1 MTSVASLIE
10 VDLASAS
17 SKYNNPTKNVLSGPY
32 LAETRGAKMPSTT
45 AAEIAAA
52 NWIDNTDTTYPSIQN
67 RSGNPRGTIS
77 DNDYLN
83 GSRFNNYPSQWREGL
98 VRIRARSLDNQEQ
111 QVLGLVLEQL
121 GDTTGATLITNR
133 LAATGATGVTGP
145 VALPAN
151 PTIGAIT
158 PGDTTARINFLPPS
172 IALGGAA
179 TSYRYVVNLGATEVT
194 SGTVTSSPILL
205 SALTNGER
213 YTITI
218 YSLNSGGESAGVT
231 SPPFMPTAAA
241 APPATPAN
249 PTASTTTDITATR
262 ATVNFTH
269 GSATDTFTYTVN
281 GASSQILAAGARSI
295 PLTGLDANRN
305 YSVVLKAVNGGVS
318 SSGTTITFSTL
329 IRPPNPTMLGHPA
342 SSTGASISFTHGSAT
357 DTFTYTVT
365 NTSTGTVIGTADQ
378 PLPAGSDFIGLTGL
392 SANTDYTVVLKAVE
406 GGVSSSGTTLT
417 FSTLPA
423 AVSISTIS
431 RTDTTASVPYTGGGV
446 SGVNYTY
453 ILYIGATGTSIARL
467 GSVLQN
473 SITTSTSPISL
484 TGLTPNTTYSIVIKS
499 ANSRGSNDSTR
510 PSFTTT
516 AAAVAAP
523 TAVTIST
530 ITPGNAQAIVQY
542 TGGGAA
548 GVTYKYTV
556 YVGATTTTVSGK
568 VDVTITGS
576 PFTITGL
583 NNGTAYTVII
593 KATNT
598 GGSTDSARSSSFTPA
613 TTPGAPTITSITA
626 IDGTGT
632 ATVAFTAPTSTGG
645 AAITNYNYSING
657 ATPVTLSP
665 ADAASPLTISSLVT
679 GTTYSVIIRAINSV
693 GAGAPSAASSIT
705 PQLYRFHATGFTLK
719 TSALLRNGLAT
730 GAGTAFTFNETLAPA
745 NTYQVYYDTSITTS
759 SAMSAL
765 KTNGMTATQLNY
777 LFIKT
782 PTSIYYLSA
791 KAAAP
796 NLDAIILFK
805 RGSTTGNWNSGALD
819 TTIYYTTNLT
829 MGTRTV
835 NTGAAMTT
843 NRADFKPTFTP
854 RVTVLGSSDV
864 AKARAPVASASQN
877 YIEDYGGGGKKAPHI
892 KTRSNRK
899 KFTNTRKNK

>member
-32 LAETRGAKMPSTT
+32 LAETRGAKMPSG
-45 AAEIAAA
+45 A

-98 VRIRARSLDNQEQ
+98 VRIMTRSLDNQEQ
-111 QVLGLVLEQL
+111 HVLKFVLQQL
-121 GDTTGATLITNR
+121 GDTAGVAKIDTRLTGAS
-133 LAATGATGVTGP
+133 GPSGP

-205 SALTNGER
+205 SGLTNGER

-218 YSLNSGGESAGVT
+218 YSVNSGGESAGVT
-231 SPPFMPTAAA
+231 SSLFMPTAAA
-241 APPATPAN
+241 APPPP
-249 PTASTTTDITATR
+249 PTT
-262 ATVNFTH
+262 
-269 GSATDTFTYTVN
+269 
-281 GASSQILAAGARSI
+281 AGA
-295 PLTGLDANRN
+295 P
-305 YSVVLKAVNGGVS
+305 
-318 SSGTTITFSTL
+318 TIT
-329 IRPPNPTMLGHPA
+329 G
-342 SSTGASISFTHGSAT
+342 
-357 DTFTYTVT
+357 
-365 NTSTGTVIGTADQ
+365 
-378 PLPAGSDFIGLTGL
+378 
-392 SANTDYTVVLKAVE
+392 
-406 GGVSSSGTTLT
+406 
-417 FSTLPA
+417 
-423 AVSISTIS
+423 
-431 RTDTTASVPYTGGGV
+431 
-446 SGVNYTY
+446 
-453 ILYIGATGTSIARL
+453 
-467 GSVLQN
+467 
-473 SITTSTSPISL
+473 
-484 TGLTPNTTYSIVIKS
+484 
-499 ANSRGSNDSTR
+499 
-510 PSFTTT
+510 
-516 AAAVAAP
+516 
-523 TAVTIST
+523 
-530 ITPGNAQAIVQY
+530 ITPGNGSASVAF
-542 TGGGAA
+542 TAPSSNGGAPI
-548 GVTYKYTV
+548 TNYKYSTN
-556 YVGATTTTVSGK
+556 GTTYTALSPISITSPL
-568 VDVTITGS
+568 TI
-576 PFTITGL
+576 PGL
-583 NNGTAYTVII
+583 TNGTAVNITIRAVNSAGDGTVSNSISVTPVAP
-593 KATNT
+593 ATVPGAPRITSITPGNGSASVAFTAPAST
-598 GGSTDSARSSSFTPA
+598 GGATITNYKYSTNGTTYTALATPSTASPLTIPGLTNGTAVNITIRAVNSAGDGTVSNSMSVTPV

-719 TSALLRNGLAT
+719 TSALLRNGSAT

>member
-32 LAETRGAKMPSTT
+32 LAETRGAKMPSG
-45 AAEIAAA
+45 A

-83 GSRFNNYPSQWREGL
+83 GSRFNSYPSQWREGL
-98 VRIRARSLDNQEQ
+98 VRIMTRSLDNQEQ
-111 QVLGLVLEQL
+111 QVLGLVLQQL

-133 LAATGATGVTGP
+133 LAATGASGPGGP
-145 VALPAN
+145 VAGPAN

-158 PGDTTARINFLPPS
+158 PGNTTARINFLPPS

-218 YSLNSGGESAGVT
+218 YSVNSGGESVGVT
-231 SPPFMPTAAA
+231 SSLFMPTAAA
-241 APPATPAN
+241 VPVTIPAN
-249 PTASTTTDITATR
+249 PTIGTITVGDRTASVPYTASSG
-262 ATVNFTH
+262 ATSH
-269 GSATDTFTYTVN
+269 TYTV
-281 GASSQILAAGARSI
+281 
-295 PLTGLDANRN
+295 RN
-305 YSVVLKAVNGGVS
+305 
-318 SSGTTITFSTL
+318 
-329 IRPPNPTMLGHPA
+329 
-342 SSTGASISFTHGSAT
+342 SAT
-357 DTFTYTVT
+357 
-365 NTSTGTVIGTADQ
+365 SAVIGTADQ
-378 PLPAGSDFIGLTGL
+378 TASATPILLSGLTNGTSYTITIKAAN
-392 SANTDYTVVLKAVE
+392 SA
-406 GGVSSSGTTLT
+406 GSSSGTLSSVFT
-417 FSTLPA
+417 PA
-423 AVSISTIS
+423 VPVTIPANPTIGTITVGD
-431 RTDTTASVPYTGGGV
+431 RTASVPYTA
-446 SGVNYTY
+446 SS
-453 ILYIGATGTSIARL
+453 GATSHTYTVRNSATSAVIGTADQTASATPILLSGLTNGTSYT
-467 GSVLQN
+467 
-473 SITTSTSPISL
+473 IT
-484 TGLTPNTTYSIVIKS
+484 IKA
-499 ANSRGSNDSTR
+499 ANSAGSSSGTL
-510 PSFTTT
+510 SSVFTP
-516 AAAVAAP
+516 VAPVTAP
-523 TAVTIST
+523 TAVTIGT
-530 ITPGNAQAIVQY
+530 ITPGNAQAIVPY

-613 TTPGAPTITSITA
+613 TVPGAPIITNITA

-665 ADAASPLTISSLVT
+665 ADTASPLTISSLVP
-679 GTTYSVIIRAINSV
+679 GTPYSVIIRAINSE
-693 GAGAPSAASSIT
+693 GAGAPSIASPIT

-719 TSALLRNGLAT
+719 TSALLRNGSAT
-730 GAGTAFTFNETLAPA
+730 GAGTTFTFNETLAPA

-791 KAAAP
+791 KSEAP

-835 NTGAAMTT
+835 NTGTAMTT

-854 RVTVLGSSDV
+854 RITVLGPSDV
-864 AKARAPVASASQN
+864 LKARAPPALASRN
-877 YIEDYGGGGKKAPHI
+877 YIGDYGGGGKTAPHI

>member
-32 LAETRGAKMPSTT
+32 LAETRGAKMPSG
-45 AAEIAAA
+45 A

-83 GSRFNNYPSQWREGL
+83 GSRFNSYPSQWREGL
-98 VRIRARSLDNQEQ
+98 VRIMTRSLDNQEQ
-111 QVLGLVLEQL
+111 QVLGLVLQQL

-133 LAATGATGVTGP
+133 LAATGASGPGGP
-145 VALPAN
+145 VAGPAN

-158 PGDTTARINFLPPS
+158 PGNTTARINFLPPS

-218 YSLNSGGESAGVT
+218 YSVNSGGESVGVT
-231 SPPFMPTAAA
+231 SSLFMPTAAA
-241 APPATPAN
+241 VPVTIPAN
-249 PTASTTTDITATR
+249 PTIGTITVGDRTASVPYTASSG
-262 ATVNFTH
+262 ATSH
-269 GSATDTFTYTVN
+269 TYTV
-281 GASSQILAAGARSI
+281 
-295 PLTGLDANRN
+295 RN
-305 YSVVLKAVNGGVS
+305 
-318 SSGTTITFSTL
+318 
-329 IRPPNPTMLGHPA
+329 
-342 SSTGASISFTHGSAT
+342 SAT
-357 DTFTYTVT
+357 
-365 NTSTGTVIGTADQ
+365 SAVIGTADQ
-378 PLPAGSDFIGLTGL
+378 TASATPILLSGLTNGTSYTITIKAAN
-392 SANTDYTVVLKAVE
+392 SA
-406 GGVSSSGTTLT
+406 GSSSGTL
-417 FSTLPA
+417 S
-423 AVSISTIS
+423 
-431 RTDTTASVPYTGGGV
+431 SVF
-446 SGVNYTY
+446 
-453 ILYIGATGTSIARL
+453 
-467 GSVLQN
+467 
-473 SITTSTSPISL
+473 
-484 TGLTPNTTYSIVIKS
+484 TP
-499 ANSRGSNDSTR
+499 
-510 PSFTTT
+510 
-516 AAAVAAP
+516 VAPVTAP
-523 TAVTIST
+523 TAVTIGT
-530 ITPGNAQAIVQY
+530 ITPGNAQAIVPY

-613 TTPGAPTITSITA
+613 TVPGAPIITNITA

-665 ADAASPLTISSLVT
+665 ADTASPLTISSLVP
-679 GTTYSVIIRAINSV
+679 GTPYSVIIRAINSE
-693 GAGAPSAASSIT
+693 GAGAPSIASPIT

-719 TSALLRNGLAT
+719 TSALLRNGSAT
-730 GAGTAFTFNETLAPA
+730 GAGTTFTFNETLAPA

-791 KAAAP
+791 KSEAP

-835 NTGAAMTT
+835 NTGTAMTT

-854 RVTVLGSSDV
+854 RITVLGPSDV
-864 AKARAPVASASQN
+864 LKARAPPALASRN
-877 YIEDYGGGGKKAPHI
+877 YIGDYGGGGKTAPHI